1 MNPDIYIYKNFYH
14 LIGMKIK
21 KSTGMSAYVMTF
33 EERAV
38 REDEKWQAPVYCFD
52 KGTEYSTSE
61 VKLVDGVLRASIS
74 YLLSSLFGFY
84 F

>member
-1 MNPDIYIYKNFYH
+1 
-14 LIGMKIK
+14 MKIQ
-21 KSTGMSAYVMTF
+21 KSAGRSSHVITF
-33 EERAV
+33 EEGAV

-61 VKLVDGVLRASIS
+61 VKLVDRVLRASIS
-74 YLLSSLFGFY
+74 YLLSFLFGFH

>member
-1 MNPDIYIYKNFYH
+1 
-14 LIGMKIK
+14 MKIQ
-21 KSTGMSAYVMTF
+21 KSAGMSSHVMTF
-33 EERAV
+33 EEGAV

-74 YLLSSLFGFY
+74 YLLSSLFGFH